1 MSFKPFSLLIK
12 GTLHTFES
20 PAIMG
25 ILNLT
30 PDSFYAQSRLNEE
43 ALLARVQQMIDEG
56 ADILDIG
63 GQSTRP
69 GAERL
74 SAAQEWERLEGVL
87 ESIHHHFPN
96 VITSIDTF
104 YGEVAAKAIAR
115 GAGIINDVSAGSI
128 DSTIIA
134 VAMQHHTPYVIMH
147 MQGEPQTMQLQPEY
161 IDVVQELI
169 YFFSEKI
176 NALQSKG
183 MVDLILDP
191 GFGFGKKREHNYETL
206 AHLKSFDILNKPI
219 LIGVSR
225 KKMIQMVTD
234 KDSEGA
240 LAGTIAANTFALLN
254 GASILRVH
262 DVAAAADARSIVL
275 ELSKHK

>member
-1 MSFKPFSLLIK
+1 MSFNPFSLLIK
-12 GTLHTFES
+12 GTLHTFEK

-30 PDSFYAQSRLNEE
+30 PDSFYAQSRLDEE
-43 ALLARVQQMIDEG
+43 ALLARVQQMMDEG

-74 SAAQEWERLEGVL
+74 TAKQEWERLEGVF
-87 ESIHHHFPN
+87 ETIHHHFPN
-96 VITSIDTF
+96 AITSIDTF
-104 YGEVAAKAIAR
+104 YGEVASKAIDR
-115 GAGIINDVSAGSI
+115 GASIINDVSAGSI
-128 DSTIIA
+128 DPTIIDVA
-134 VAMQHHTPYVIMH
+134 VKHHAPYIIMH
-147 MQGEPQTMQLQPEY
+147 MQGEPQTMQINPEY
-161 IDVVQELI
+161 KDVLQEVI

-176 NALQSKG
+176 NELQSKG
-183 MVDLILDP
+183 LLDLILDA
-191 GFGFGKKREHNYETL
+191 GFGFGKKREHNYEIL
-206 AHLKSFDILNKPI
+206 SHLKSFDVLNKPM

-225 KKMIQMVTD
+225 KKMIQLVTNKNAD
-234 KDSEGA
+234 EA
-240 LAGTIAANTFALLN
+240 LAGTTAANTFALLN

-275 ELSKHK
+275 EINKHQ

>member
-1 MSFKPFSLLIK
+1 
-12 GTLHTFES
+12 
-20 PAIMG
+20 
-25 ILNLT
+25 
-30 PDSFYAQSRLNEE
+30 
-43 ALLARVQQMIDEG
+43 
-56 ADILDIG
+56 
-63 GQSTRP
+63 
-69 GAERL
+69 
-74 SAAQEWERLEGVL
+74 
-87 ESIHHHFPN
+87 
-96 VITSIDTF
+96 
-104 YGEVAAKAIAR
+104 
-115 GAGIINDVSAGSI
+115 
-128 DSTIIA
+128 
-134 VAMQHHTPYVIMH
+134 
-147 MQGEPQTMQLQPEY
+147 
-161 IDVVQELI
+161 VQELI

>member
-12 GTLHTFES
+12 GTLHTFER

-43 ALLARVQQMIDEG
+43 ALLSRVQQMIHEG

-74 SAAQEWERLEGVL
+74 TSAQEWERLDGVF
-87 ESIHHHFPN
+87 ETIHHHFPN

-104 YGEVAAKAIAR
+104 YGEVAQKAIAR

-128 DSTIIA
+128 DPSIIDVA
-134 VAMQHHTPYVIMH
+134 VQQHVPYVVMH

-161 IDVVQELI
+161 KDVVQELI

-176 NALQSKG
+176 NELHGKG
-183 MVDLILDP
+183 LVDLILDP
-191 GFGFGKKREHNYETL
+191 GFGFGKKREHNYEIL
-206 AHLKSFDILNKPI
+206 AHIKSFDLLNKPM

-225 KKMIQMVTD
+225 KKMIQLVTEKGAD
-234 KDSEGA
+234 GA
-240 LAGTIAANTFALLN
+240 LAGTISANTFALLN

-275 ELSKHK
+275 EIIKHQ

>member
-12 GTLHTFES
+12 GTLHTFER

-30 PDSFYAQSRLNEE
+30 PDSFYAQSRLDEE
-43 ALLARVQQMIDEG
+43 ALLARVQQMIQEG

-74 SAAQEWERLEGVL
+74 SATQEWERLEGVF

-96 VITSIDTF
+96 AITSIDTF
-104 YGEVAAKAIAR
+104 YGEVAAKAITR

-128 DSTIIA
+128 DPSIID
-134 VAMQHHTPYVIMH
+134 VASQHHTSYVIMH

-161 IDVVQELI
+161 KDVVQELN

-176 NALQSKG
+176 NELHGKG
-183 MVDLILDP
+183 LVDLILDP
-191 GFGFGKKREHNYETL
+191 GFGFGKKREHNYKTL

-262 DVAAAADARSIVL
+262 DVAAAVDARSIVL
-275 ELSKHK
+275 ELIKHK

>member
-12 GTLHTFES
+12 GTLHTFER

-43 ALLARVQQMIDEG
+43 ALLARVQQMIHEG

-74 SAAQEWERLEGVL
+74 TASQEWERLDGVF
-87 ESIHHHFPN
+87 ETIHHHFPN

-104 YGEVAAKAIAR
+104 YGEVAQKAIAR

-128 DSTIIA
+128 DPSIIDVA
-134 VAMQHHTPYVIMH
+134 VHQHVPYVVMH

-161 IDVVQELI
+161 KDVVQELI

-176 NALQSKG
+176 NELHGKG
-183 MVDLILDP
+183 LVDLILDP
-191 GFGFGKKREHNYETL
+191 GFGFGKKREHNYEIL
-206 AHLKSFDILNKPI
+206 AHIKSFDLLNKPM

-225 KKMIQMVTD
+225 KKMIQLVTE
-234 KDSEGA
+234 KDADGA
-240 LAGTIAANTFALLN
+240 LAGTISANTFALLN

-275 ELSKHK
+275 ELNKHQ

>member
-1 MSFKPFSLLIK
+1 
-12 GTLHTFES
+12 
-20 PAIMG
+20 MG

-43 ALLARVQQMIDEG
+43 ALLARVQQMIHEG

-74 SAAQEWERLEGVL
+74 TSAQEWERLDGVF
-87 ESIHHHFPN
+87 ETIHHHFPN

-104 YGEVAAKAIAR
+104 YGEVAQKAIAR

-128 DSTIIA
+128 DPSIIDVA
-134 VAMQHHTPYVIMH
+134 VQQHVPYVVMH

-161 IDVVQELI
+161 KDVVQELI

-176 NALQSKG
+176 NELHGKG
-183 MVDLILDP
+183 LVDLILDP
-191 GFGFGKKREHNYETL
+191 GFGFGKKREHNYEIL
-206 AHLKSFDILNKPI
+206 AHIKSFALLNKPI

-225 KKMIQMVTD
+225 KKMIQLVTE
-234 KDSEGA
+234 KDADGA
-240 LAGTIAANTFALLN
+240 LAGTISANTFALLN

-275 ELSKHK
+275 EIIKHQ

>member
-1 MSFKPFSLLIK
+1 
-12 GTLHTFES
+12 
-20 PAIMG
+20 MG

-43 ALLARVQQMIDEG
+43 ALLARVQQMIHEG

-74 SAAQEWERLEGVL
+74 TSAQEWERLDGVF
-87 ESIHHHFPN
+87 ETIHHHFPN

-104 YGEVAAKAIAR
+104 YGEVAQKAIAR

-128 DSTIIA
+128 DPSIIDVA
-134 VAMQHHTPYVIMH
+134 VQQHVPYVVMH

-161 IDVVQELI
+161 KDVVQELI

-176 NALQSKG
+176 NELHGKG
-183 MVDLILDP
+183 LVDLILDP
-191 GFGFGKKREHNYETL
+191 GFGFGKKREHNYEIL
-206 AHLKSFDILNKPI
+206 AHIKSFDLLNKPM

-225 KKMIQMVTD
+225 KKMIQLVTE
-234 KDSEGA
+234 KDADGA
-240 LAGTIAANTFALLN
+240 LAGTISANTFALLN

-275 ELSKHK
+275 EIIKHQ